1 MIILIQCA
9 NKFIKLVSDC
19 SGDIA
24 VNVIRVH
31 EIKLPFIL
39 KYSLLCNLYV
49 NESQLHKIKKKHK
62 GSSQF
67 EHLNIF
73 TYMKFAK

>member
-31 EIKLPFIL
+31 EIIKLPFIL
-39 KYSLLCNLYV
+39 KYSLLV
-49 NESQLHKIKKKHK
+49 I
-62 GSSQF
+62 
-67 EHLNIF
+67 
-73 TYMKFAK
+73 YM

>member
-9 NKFIKLVSDC
+9 NKFIKLVVSDC

-31 EIKLPFIL
+31 EIIKLPFIL
-39 KYSLLCNLYV
+39 KYSLLV
-49 NESQLHKIKKKHK
+49 I
-62 GSSQF
+62 
-67 EHLNIF
+67 
-73 TYMKFAK
+73 YM